1 VLIDSLE
8 SANGI
13 VPSTTVPG
21 GTWFEY
27 DDGTSGATQLPAPNG
42 SGTLL
47 PTGNSP
53 VVTHFISSKYAME
66 THGSGFT
73 SYGAGIGFNMND
85 LASQTPHRQV
95 FDAGNYTGFIFF
107 AKIGSTQTMPP
118 QVRFNVPTA
127 QTDPQGNICSSCND
141 HFGAWLSAP
150 LTTVSTTWQEYVVPF
165 SSLSQQHFGTPAT
178 WDPHQIYGCQW
189 QVPEGMTFDFWI
201 DDIYFITP

>member
-1 VLIDSLE
+1 ME
-8 SANGI
+8 SDNGI

-27 DDGTSGATQLPAPNG
+27 NDGTPGATQLPAPNG

-47 PTGNSP
+47 PTANSP
-53 VVTHFISSKYAME
+53 VVTHFIVSKYAME

-85 LASQTPHRQV
+85 LASQTPNRQT
-95 FDAGNYTGFIFF
+95 FNASHYTGVLFF
-107 AKIGSTQTMPP
+107 AKVGAGSTQTMPA
-118 QVRFNVPTA
+118 QIRFNVPTV
-127 QTDPQGNICSSCND
+127 QTDPQGMICSSCND

-150 LTTVSTTWQEYVVPF
+150 TPTTGWQEYAVPF

-189 QVPEGMTFDFWI
+189 QVPQDMTFDFSI